1 MNQMN
6 VDTFPYRDPS
16 DGTFVA
22 HDYCDPD
29 LSVLKALSDQDKRRV
44 VKVHMD
50 YLKVVSH
57 LVQDF
62 FDIPAVRGIQVQNDV

>member
-29 LSVLKALSDQDKRRV
+29 V
-44 VKVHMD
+44 VKVHID
-50 YLKVVSH
+50 YLMVKVVSH

-62 FDIPAVRGIQVQNDV
+62 FDTPR

>member
-1 MNQMN
+1 MYLGVSRSNNVYYKN
-6 VDTFPYRDPS
+6 VDHVS

-29 LSVLKALSDQDKRRV
+29 LSVLKTLSDEDKRRV

-50 YLKVVSH
+50 YLMGKVVSH

-62 FDIPAVRGIQVQNDV
+62 FDTHR

>member
-29 LSVLKALSDQDKRRV
+29 V
-44 VKVHMD
+44 VKVHID
-50 YLKVVSH
+50 YLMVKVVSH

-62 FDIPAVRGIQVQNDV
+62 FDTHRSCEVTFNTTTSSSCS